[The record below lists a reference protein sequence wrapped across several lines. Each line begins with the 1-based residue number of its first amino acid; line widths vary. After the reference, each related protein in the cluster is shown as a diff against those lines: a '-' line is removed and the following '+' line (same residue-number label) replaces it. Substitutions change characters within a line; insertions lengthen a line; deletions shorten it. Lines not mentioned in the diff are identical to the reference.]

1 MGKKQVYLW
10 FPFVCLAMTAGGCTV
25 ALVAL
30 GVGAG
35 AGTAMYVAGDLE
47 AVVSED
53 IATVYD
59 AALKALDQL
68 EVKVSSKVRDAL
80 SARIV
85 ARDASDKKVT
95 IKLTSTAEGTTK
107 LSIRIGTFG
116 DETKSRLIYGQ
127 IQENLDSG
135 TADANRSSG

>member
-1 MGKKQVYLW
+1 MRKDQVCLSILS
-10 FPFVCLAMTAGGCTV
+10 VCLAVMAGGCTV

-47 AVVSED
+47 AAASED
-53 IATVYD
+53 IETVYG
-59 AALKALDQL
+59 ATIEALEQL

-80 SARIV
+80 SAQIV

-95 IKLTSTAEGTTK
+95 IKLTSTAEGLTK

-116 DETKSRLIYGQ
+116 NETKSRLIYEQ
-127 IQENLDSG
+127 IRKNLGS
-135 TADANRSSG
+135 AAAEVPS